1 MVWIVIALV
10 LIAAIGP
17 VFYLMP
23 SKASRRQAALR
34 TAARQAGLVVE
45 VGSVPKLDA
54 DAAERVSSGGA
65 PRDAKIDCAVYR
77 LPLARR
83 LVQAPQWM
91 LLKSARENRFLDG
104 WTTQTPPV
112 AVPVDRAAYWRE
124 VAAIVDA
131 LPGSCVAV
139 EAGRQTVSWY
149 GTERIGDTDPDTLAQ
164 AIRDGLARLAKVHER
179 IERTASRRQC

>member
-10 LIAAIGP
+10 LIAAVGP

-23 SKASRRQAALR
+23 SKSSRRQAALR

-65 PRDAKIDCAVYR
+65 PRDARIDCAIYR
-77 LPLARR
+77 LPLPRR
-83 LVQAPQWM
+83 LVQAPRWM
-91 LLKSARENRFLDG
+91 LLKSPRENRFLDG
-104 WTTQTPPV
+104 WATLTPPV
-112 AVPVDRAAYWRE
+112 AVPVERAAYWRE
-124 VAAIVDA
+124 VAGIVDA

-139 EAGRQTVSWY
+139 EAGRQTLSWY
-149 GTERIGDTDPDTLAQ
+149 GTERIGATDPDTLAH
-164 AIRDGLARLAKVHER
+164 AIRDGLERLAEVHER
-179 IERTASRRQC
+179 IEHDASG

>member
-10 LIAAIGP
+10 LIAAVGP

-34 TAARQAGLVVE
+34 TAAGQAGLVVE

-54 DAAERVSSGGA
+54 DAAERVSSGGV

-91 LLKSARENRFLDG
+91 LLKSAQENRFLDG
-104 WTTQTPPV
+104 WTTLNPPV
-112 AVPVDRAAYWRE
+112 AVPVDRVAYWRE
-124 VAAIVDA
+124 VAEIVDA

-139 EAGRQTVSWY
+139 EAGAQAVSWY
-149 GTERIGDTDPDTLAQ
+149 GTERIGDTDPGTLAQ
-164 AIRDGLARLAKVHER
+164 AIRDGLARLAEVHER
-179 IERTASRRQC
+179 IDRTASGRRC

>member
-10 LIAAIGP
+10 LIAAVGP

-65 PRDAKIDCAVYR
+65 PRDAKIECAVYR

-83 LVQAPQWM
+83 LVEAPRWM
-91 LLKSARENRFLDG
+91 LLKSSRENRFLDG
-104 WTTQTPPV
+104 WTTLTPPV
-112 AVPVDRAAYWRE
+112 AVPAERAAYWRE
-124 VAAIVDA
+124 VAGIVDA

-139 EAGRQTVSWY
+139 EARAQTVSWY
-149 GTERIGDTDPDTLAQ
+149 GTERMGDTNPDTLAQ
-164 AIRDGLARLAKVHER
+164 AIRDGLERLAAVHER
-179 IERTASRRQC
+179 IERTASGRPC

>member
-34 TAARQAGLVVE
+34 TAARRAGLVVE
-45 VGSVPKLDA
+45 VASVPKPDA
-54 DAAERVSSGGA
+54 EAAELVSSGGE
-65 PRDAKIDCAVYR
+65 PRDAKIDCVAYR

-83 LVQAPQWM
+83 LAQAPRWM
-91 LLKSARENRFLDG
+91 LLKSARENRFLAG
-104 WTTQTPPV
+104 WTTLTPPV
-112 AVPVDRAAYWRE
+112 AVPVEREAYWRD
-124 VAAIVDA
+124 VATIVDA

-139 EAGRQTVSWY
+139 EAAAQTVSWY
-149 GTERIGDTDPDTLAQ
+149 GRERIGDADPDALVQ
-164 AIRDGLARLAKVHER
+164 AIRDGLLSLAEVHER
-179 IERTASRRQC
+179 IERAGSE

>member
-10 LIAAIGP
+10 LIAAVGP
-17 VFYLMP
+17 VFYLLP

-54 DAAERVSSGGA
+54 DATERVSSGGA

-83 LVQAPQWM
+83 LVEAPRWM

-104 WTTQTPPV
+104 WTTLTPPV
-112 AVPVDRAAYWRE
+112 AVPVERAPYWRE
-124 VAAIVDA
+124 IGGIVDV
-131 LPGSCVAV
+131 LPGNCVAV
-139 EAGRQTVSWY
+139 EVGRQTVSWY
-149 GTERIGDTDPDTLAQ
+149 GTERIGDTDPDTLAH
-164 AIRDGLARLAKVHER
+164 AIRDGLVRLAEVHER
-179 IERTASRRQC
+179 IEDDASGQRC

>member
-10 LIAAIGP
+10 LIAAVGP

-23 SKASRRQAALR
+23 TKASRRQAALR

-45 VGSVPKLDA
+45 IASVPKPDA
-54 DAAERVSSGGA
+54 QAAELVSSGGE
-65 PRDAKIDCAVYR
+65 PRDAKIDCAAYR

-83 LVQAPQWM
+83 LVQAPRWM
-91 LLKSARENRFLDG
+91 LLRSARENRFLAG
-104 WTTQTPPV
+104 WTTLTPPV
-112 AVPVDRAAYWRE
+112 AVPVERAAYWRE

-139 EAGRQTVSWY
+139 EAAAQTVSWY
-149 GTERIGDTDPDTLAQ
+149 GRERIGDASPDALAQ
-164 AIRDGLARLAKVHER
+164 EIRDGLMSLARLHER
-179 IERTASRRQC
+179 IERTMSG

>member
-10 LIAAIGP
+10 LAAAVGP

-45 VGSVPKLDA
+45 VASVPKPDA
-54 DAAERVSSGGA
+54 EAAELVSSGGE
-65 PRDAKIDCAVYR
+65 PRNVRIDCAAYR

-83 LVQAPQWM
+83 LALAPRWM
-91 LLKSARENRFLDG
+91 LLKSARENRFLAG
-104 WTTQTPPV
+104 WTTFKPPV
-112 AVPVDRAAYWRE
+112 AVPVEREAYWRE
-124 VAAIVDA
+124 VALIVDA

-139 EAGRQTVSWY
+139 EAEAQTISWY
-149 GTERIGDTDPDTLAQ
+149 GRERIGDASPDALVK
-164 AIRDGLARLAKVHER
+164 AIRDGLLSLREIHER
-179 IERTASRRQC
+179 IERAGSR

>member
-1 MVWIVIALV
+1 MVWIVIVLI
-10 LIAAIGP
+10 LIAAFGP

-65 PRDAKIDCAVYR
+65 PRDARIDCAVYR

-83 LVQAPQWM
+83 LVQAPRWM
-91 LLKSARENRFLDG
+91 LVKSARENRFLDG
-104 WTTQTPPV
+104 WTTLTPPV
-112 AVPVDRAAYWRE
+112 AVPVDGEAYWRE
-124 VAAIVDA
+124 VAGIVDA

-149 GTERIGDTDPDTLAQ
+149 GTERMGDQAPDSLAQ
-164 AIRDGLARLAKVHER
+164 LIRDGLAELAKVHER
-179 IERTASRRQC
+179 IERAAGGRRC

>member
-10 LIAAIGP
+10 LAAAIGP

-45 VGSVPKLDA
+45 VASVPKLDA
-54 DAAERVSSGGA
+54 DAPERVSSGGE
-65 PRDAKIDCAVYR
+65 PRDAKIDCAAYR

-83 LVQAPQWM
+83 LVRAPRWM
-91 LLKSARENRFLDG
+91 LLKSARENRFLPG
-104 WTTQTPPV
+104 WTTLTPPV
-112 AVPVDRAAYWRE
+112 AVPVERAAYWRE
-124 VAAIVDA
+124 VGAIIDA

-139 EAGRQTVSWY
+139 EAAAQMVTWY
-149 GTERIGDTDPDTLAQ
+149 GRERIGDANPETLVQ
-164 AIRDGLARLAKVHER
+164 AIRDGLAKLAEVHDR
-179 IERTASRRQC
+179 IEQTVSGQC

>member
-10 LIAAIGP
+10 LIAAVGP

-45 VGSVPKLDA
+45 VASVPKLDA

-65 PRDAKIDCAVYR
+65 PRDARIDCAAYR

-83 LVQAPQWM
+83 LVQAPRWM
-91 LLKSARENRFLDG
+91 LLKSPRENRFLAG
-104 WTTQTPPV
+104 WTTLTPPV
-112 AVPVDRAAYWRE
+112 SVPVAGAAYWRE
-124 VAAIVDA
+124 VAGIVDA

-139 EAGRQTVSWY
+139 EAGAQTVSWF
-149 GTERIGDTDPDTLAQ
+149 GTERIGDGDPATLAQ
-164 AIRDGLARLAKVHER
+164 TIRDGLETLAKVHER
-179 IERTASRRQC
+179 IERTASRRRC